1 VLTYGYLMW
10 NFASRLRAWSYRRQL
25 LDRPAVAPAEALRG
39 VVAVYSSHPS
49 APLSLMA
56 RTRAFEGGWLAEA
69 EERRETVRLSAMRG
83 SIHLIPI
90 DTAPMVRAATRIP
103 LEKFAGNLKYQ
114 GISWDEYAR
123 LKSLVRERLAE
134 PMTPAEAQEA
144 VGVGRPLLT
153 ALKIMGYEGLVLRL
167 GGSLRTDVLRYV
179 WAESWLGAPLE
190 EADPLEALKWLAMEY
205 LRAFG
210 PARIKD
216 FAWWC
221 GATQKRAKE
230 ALEGAATIDVGGG
243 MLLPAEDAAAFAA
256 AEPVDPEEIALLP
269 KWDAYTMGYAPDGR
283 QRLID
288 DAHLPLAYSK
298 AGDGTGA
305 TSGDGNPLILR
316 GGRAVAAWSH
326 RFDRDRMRITISP
339 FEPGLLPA
347 ADWDARFGET
357 GTLLGAS
364 SVEIAVA
371 EPGR

>member
-1 VLTYGYLMW
+1 VPIVTDPLDLH
-10 NFASRLRAWSYRRQL
+10 RLRAWSYRRQL
-25 LDRPAVAPAEALRG
+25 LDWPAVAPAEALRG
-39 VVAVYSSHPS
+39 VIAVYSSHPT

-56 RTRAFEGGWLAEA
+56 RTRAFDGGWLAEA

-103 LEKFAGNLKYQ
+103 VEKFAGNLKYQ
-114 GISWDEYAR
+114 GLTFDDYAR
-123 LKSLVRERLAE
+123 LKSQVRERLTE

-144 VGVGRPLLT
+144 LGVGRPLLT

-190 EADPLEALKWLAMEY
+190 EADPLEGMKWLAMEY

-210 PARIKD
+210 PVRIKD

-221 GATQKRAKE
+221 GTTQKRAKE
-230 ALEGAATIDVGGG
+230 ALEGAAIIDLGGG
-243 MLLPAEDAAAFAA
+243 LLLPAEDEAAFAA
-256 AEPVDPEEIALLP
+256 AEPIDPEEIALLP

-305 TSGDGNPLILR
+305 TSGDGNPLLLR

-326 RFDRDRMRITISP
+326 RFERDRMRITITP
-339 FEPGLLPA
+339 FESAILPS
-347 ADWDARFGET
+347 ADWDALFGET

-364 SVEIAVA
+364 AIEIAVA
-371 EPGR
+371 ESIR